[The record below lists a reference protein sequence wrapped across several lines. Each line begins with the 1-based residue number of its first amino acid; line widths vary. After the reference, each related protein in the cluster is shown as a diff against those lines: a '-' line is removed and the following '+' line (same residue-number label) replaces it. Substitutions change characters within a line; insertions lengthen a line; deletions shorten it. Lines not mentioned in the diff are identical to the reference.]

1 MSDSA
6 RLIFARGLRGLADG
20 ALVILV
26 SRWLVDAGRAG
37 ELGTLTFAALLGSA
51 LATLAAGLVAHRLAA
66 RSLLVASCALL
77 ALTGVGMAF
86 APSPLWLLAIV
97 FVGTFNPGDSDLSLF
112 LPIEQ
117 ALLAETGDAEGRASR
132 FAYYNVAGALG
143 MMLGSQAAGLL
154 AQAGAG
160 AHGDAQLALIAYA
173 ACGALLAALYA
184 PLRVGRARA
193 GERTPAQPLRESR
206 GVVLKLSALFT
217 LDSFG
222 GGFSVRTLVIA
233 WLIARHDA
241 SVAQVALAMSVASG
255 LSAASQLAAPLVA
268 RRIGL
273 IRTMVYTHIPANCF
287 MIALGFMPTLPLA
300 IACLWLRASLS
311 QMDVPA
317 RQAYVM
323 SVVPEGERAAAA
335 SVTNVP
341 RAFGGAPSA
350 LIAGP
355 MLAAGAFQWA
365 LATGGVLKIAYD
377 LLLLAGFGHRPA
389 PHETRDA

>member
-1 MSDSA
+1 VSDSA
-6 RLIFARGLRGLADG
+6 RLILARALRGFADG

-37 ELGTLTFAALLGSA
+37 ELGALTFTALLGSA
-51 LATLAAGLVAHRLAA
+51 LATLAAGLVAHRFAP
-66 RSLLVASCALL
+66 RTLLIASCALL
-77 ALTGVGMAF
+77 SLTGAGMAL

-117 ALLAETGDAEGRASR
+117 ALLAETGDAESRASR
-132 FAYYNVAGALG
+132 FAYYNVAGAVG
-143 MMLGSQAAGLL
+143 MMMGSQAAGVV

-160 AHGDAQLALIAYA
+160 ARGDAQIALFAYA
-173 ACGALLAALYA
+173 TGGALLAALYA
-184 PLRVGRARA
+184 PLRVGRVHAQRA
-193 GERTPAQPLRESR
+193 ASQPLRESR
-206 GVVLKLSALFT
+206 GIVLKLSALFT

-222 GGFSVRTLVIA
+222 GGFNVRTLVVA

-241 SVAQVALAMSVASG
+241 TVAQVALAMSVASG

-273 IRTMVYTHIPANCF
+273 IRTMVYTHVPANCF
-287 MIALGFMPTLPLA
+287 MIALGFAPTLPLA

-323 SVVPEGERAAAA
+323 SVVPETERAAAA

-350 LIAGP
+350 LIAGS
-355 MLAAGAFQWA
+355 MLAVGAFHWA
-365 LATGGVLKIAYD
+365 LALGGVLKIAYD

-389 PHETRDA
+389 PHEPRKA